1 MTTNTRDRQLLAPH
15 ESGYIA
21 YGNVEYTVDTDGW
34 VPFSI
39 DIDYRT
45 TSVEP
50 THILV
55 VAAASKWGDYFV
67 GGSGSVM
74 FIDDFKLEYDY

>member
-1 MTTNTRDRQLLAPH
+1 MLFR
-15 ESGYIA
+15 S
-21 YGNVEYTVDTDGW
+21 

-45 TSVEP
+45 TSVVP